1 MGGMARFVLQF
12 DYSDPD
18 LRARVRP
25 RHLDYVAKLHE
36 SGQVVAAGPYD
47 DGSGALIVYEAADE
61 AEARSLVDGDPYA
74 SEGVMSAPVLRGWNV
89 LFPPS

>member
-1 MGGMARFVLQF
+1 MARFVLLF
-12 DYSDPD
+12 RYSDPD

-25 RHLDYVAKLHE
+25 RHLEYVGALHE
-36 SGQVVAAGPYD
+36 AGQVVSAGPFD

-61 AEARSLVDGDPYA
+61 AEARALMDADPYA
-74 SEGVMSAPVLRGWNV
+74 VEGVMEQPLLRGWNV

>member
-1 MGGMARFVLQF
+1 MARFALLF
-12 DYSDPD
+12 EYSDPD

-25 RHLDYVAKLHE
+25 AHLDYLGALHE
-36 SGQVVAAGPYD
+36 NGQVVSAGPFE

-61 AEARSLVDGDPYA
+61 AEARALVDADPYA
-74 SEGVMSAPVLRGWNV
+74 VEGVMEAPLLRGWKV